1 MKEPPGVTQV
11 PVESLVKVGQGHN
24 TLFLAGT
31 HKAQI
36 PQCPWA
42 LCDLVPAKR
51 DRFKDWI
58 ACLRRRDGT
67 EALGESP
74 LAVNAP
80 IHVLHSL
87 HAWLAST
94 DKTWPVFI

>member
-58 ACLRRRDGT
+58 ACIRRRDGT
-67 EALGESP
+67 EALGES
-74 LAVNAP
+74 L
-80 IHVLHSL
+80 
-87 HAWLAST
+87 WLST
-94 DKTWPVFI
+94 HPFMSSIACTHG